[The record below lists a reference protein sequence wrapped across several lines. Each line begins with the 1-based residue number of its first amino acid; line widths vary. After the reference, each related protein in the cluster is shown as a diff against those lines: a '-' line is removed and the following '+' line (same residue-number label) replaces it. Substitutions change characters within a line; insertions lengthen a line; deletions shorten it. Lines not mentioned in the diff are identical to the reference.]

1 MAGPAAAHE
10 LAERGFRVHVY
21 ERKALGG
28 KARSIPVPRT
38 ASGGRR
44 PLPGEHGFRFFPGFY
59 HHVPDSMRRTPLPG
73 NEDGV
78 RNNLVDAMDT
88 LGARERA
95 CRRAALRDGP
105 DPRGTVAPGGLQ
117 RLLVEE
123 LVKQQGIPPHEAEYF
138 ASRIMVFLRSS

>member
-1 MAGPAAAHE
+1 MAGLAAAHE

-105 DPRGTVAPGGLQ
+105 DPRGTVAPGG
-117 RLLVEE
+117 RS
-123 LVKQQGIPPHEAEYF
+123 ACWSRSSSSSRASRRTRREYF
-138 ASRIMVFLRSS
+138 ASRIMVFLRWS